1 MDVGSEPKPAVHAR
15 QEQSPPPVMSELPSA
30 RAWGD
35 GARGEELLGHVLA
48 DVPGVIVLHDR
59 RMPQTRTNIDHVVV
73 GPGGVFVVEAKR
85 YAGRIG
91 IRNKGTVLRSD
102 RRLYVGRRDC
112 SGLAE
117 KVAWQAKVLRE
128 ALQASGI
135 DELPPIT
142 PVLCFVDGDWP
153 LINPPSSFGGVR
165 LESERSITRLVGR
178 GPAVDPNAIEWATRV
193 LAAALPAK

>member
-1 MDVGSEPKPAVHAR
+1 MDVGSEPVPGAAPR
-15 QEQSPPPVMSELPSA
+15 AERRDQSEPKAS

-35 GARGEELLGHVLA
+35 GARGEELLGQVLA
-48 DVPGVIVLHDR
+48 DLPGIVVFHDR
-59 RMPQTRTNIDHVVV
+59 RMPRSRTNIDHVVM
-73 GPGGVFVVEAKR
+73 GPAGIFVVEAKR

-91 IRNKGTVLRSD
+91 IRNKGSILRSD

-117 KVAWQAKVLRE
+117 KVAWQAKVLLE
-128 ALQASGI
+128 ALQATGV

-153 LINPPSSFGGVR
+153 LINPPSTFGGVR
-165 LESERSITRLVGR
+165 LENERSIRRLVSH
-178 GPAVDPNAIEWATRV
+178 GPAKDPKAIEWATRV
-193 LAAALPAK
+193 LGGALAEK